1 MQFFR
6 KSPAGNASRIKNIID
21 AALAAAGL
29 RAGGSATSA
38 PIPRRLPPASPIPP
52 ALSGSSVLDAAEIAV
67 SRTGLFTRHAF
78 TNSAGT
84 RDYKIYVPST
94 YSELSAPVPLVVMLH
109 GCTQTADDFAAGT
122 RMNEL
127 AELNGFIVAYPEQTA
142 RANGSRC
149 WNWFRRQD
157 QERGGEPSLIAG
169 ITKHIAST
177 HRVDHRRIFV
187 AGLSAGAAMAV
198 ILGRTYPE
206 LYAAVGAHSGLAFGA
221 AHDVPSAFAAMQG
234 QNRTT
239 TRREPRAADARSTP
253 VIVFHGDR
261 DRTVDE
267 RNARAI
273 IDDTIGDAADPARW
287 KAGKTD
293 PAHVNGR
300 NCERTSYIDGS
311 GKPAGELWI
320 VGGAGHA
327 WSGGSA
333 LGTYT
338 DQSGPDA
345 SSEMIRFFYSNAQGA
360 ERPL

>member
-1 MQFFR
+1 MQIFR

-29 RAGGSATSA
+29 RAHGSTTSA
-38 PIPRRLPPASPIPP
+38 PVPRRLPSAPPTAPAF
-52 ALSGSSVLDAAEIAV
+52 SGSGVAEPATDAV
-67 SRTGLFTRHAF
+67 SQIGLFTRHAF
-78 TNSAGT
+78 ASSAGT
-84 RDYKIYVPST
+84 RDYKIYVPTT
-94 YSELSAPVPLVVMLH
+94 YSELNAPAPLVVMLH

-157 QERGGEPSLIAG
+157 QGRGGEPSLIAD

-177 HRVDHRRIFV
+177 HHVDNRRIFV

-198 ILGRTYPE
+198 ILGKTYPE

-234 QNRTT
+234 QSGTATQRQATNA
-239 TRREPRAADARSTP
+239 RATP
-253 VIVFHGDR
+253 VIVFHGDQ
-261 DRTVDE
+261 DRTVNE

-273 IDDTIGDAADPARW
+273 IDDAVGDAADHARW
-287 KAGKTD
+287 KTSRTD
-293 PAHVNGR
+293 PEYVNGR
-300 NCERTSYIDGS
+300 SCERTTYTDES
-311 GKPAGELWI
+311 GKPVGELWI

-333 LGTYT
+333 TGSYT
-338 DQSGPDA
+338 DQSGRTPPA
-345 SSEMIRFFYSNAQGA
+345 K
-360 ERPL
+360 

>member
-1 MQFFR
+1 MPLFR
-6 KSPAGNASRIKNIID
+6 KSPAGDPSRIKKIID

-29 RAGGSATSA
+29 RARGSVISA
-38 PIPRRLPPASPIPP
+38 PVPRVLPPAPPIAP
-52 ALSGSSVLDAAEIAV
+52 ALPGSRAAEPAALTV
-67 SRTGLFTRHAF
+67 AQTGLFTRHAF

-94 YSELSAPVPLVVMLH
+94 CSDSHALVPLVVMLH
-109 GCTQTADDFAAGT
+109 GCAQTADDFAAGT

-157 QERGGEPSLIAG
+157 QGRDGEPALIAG
-169 ITKHIAST
+169 ITKHIAAT
-177 HRVDHRRIFV
+177 HHVDDRRIFV

-198 ILGRTYPE
+198 ILGKAYPE

-234 QNRTT
+234 QSRSTT
-239 TRREPRAADARSTP
+239 QRQAADARSIP
-253 VIVFHGDR
+253 VIVFHGDH
-261 DRTVDE
+261 DRTVNE
-267 RNARAI
+267 RNGHAI
-273 IDDTIGDAADPARW
+273 IDDAVGDVADHAGW

-293 PAHVNGR
+293 PEHVNGR
-300 NCERTSYIDGS
+300 NCERTSYTDVS
-311 GKPAGELWI
+311 GKPVGELWI

-333 LGTYT
+333 LGSFT

-345 SSEMIRFFYSNAQGA
+345 SSEMIRFFYSHAHGG